1 MKKILKI
8 VGIVLLLLVI
18 GAVWFAFTPVDIR
31 PDHISVGISDS
42 DYVRGKTLMAEMQ
55 SAYGGKDHW
64 LAHKAGSFAQ
74 VADWYEDK
82 LGLSGWDV
90 MPQELQITSTL
101 GTENCELKLLNG
113 PNTAKSWDN
122 TDSNHYETSAT
133 GDRAIAEDDK
143 FKLKLDFKNY
153 WFQFPFRIGEAP
165 IVAYA
170 GESTVKGESY
180 DLLYATWGD
189 ESANRDYDQ
198 YILYL
203 DKETRLVE
211 WLHFTIRDKLK
222 AIHSTAHFTDFRT
235 ISGVIAPFNQFIT
248 RGAPEDDGPKFHEN
262 RYKWVQF
269 GEERVIR

>member
-8 VGIVLLLLVI
+8 VGILLLLVI
-18 GAVWFAFTPVDIR
+18 IGGAWYAYTPVDIR
-31 PDHISVGISDS
+31 S
-42 DYVRGKTLMAEMQ
+42 DYINGDLSTEDIAKGKALLNQMEI
-55 SAYGGKDHW
+55 AYGGKDKW
-64 LAHKAGSFAQ
+64 LAYKTGSFAQ

-101 GTENCELKLLNG
+101 GTENCTLKLLNG

-122 TDSNHYETSAT
+122 TDYTHFETSAS
-133 GDRAIAEDDK
+133 GERALAEDDK
-143 FKLKLDFKNY
+143 FQMKMDFKNY

-165 IVAYA
+165 IISYA
-170 GESTVKGESY
+170 GESTVKGETY
-180 DLLYATWGD
+180 DLLYATWGS
-189 ESANRDYDQ
+189 EKPNREYDQ

-211 WLHFTIRDKLK
+211 WLHFTIRDKIK

-235 ISGVIAPFNQFIT
+235 IGGIVAPFNQFIT
-248 RGAPEDDGPKFHEN
+248 RGAPEEDGPKFHEN
-262 RYKWVQF
+262 RYQWVEF
-269 GEERVIR
+269 GGDRIER